1 MKLRDYQEKLIQLVR
16 QEFAKG
22 HRKIIAWLATGG
34 GKCYCPNAEVIMFD
48 GSIKKVKNIIVGDKL
63 MGPDSKPR
71 TVLATTNGFGQL
83 YKVKPVKGDS
93 HIFNEDHIFTL
104 RASFTKTKYS
114 QGELYDISLKDYV
127 DSTKDT
133 KRQLKW
139 ARSEGIDF
147 PEKEV
152 FDPYLVG
159 VYLGDGSRHC
169 QSITNGDIE
178 VQTYLEKICKSV
190 YQNRKSCKK
199 YRFNKE
205 IKEKL
210 KKCLTN
216 GIEEKFIPEEY
227 KINSRENRLKI
238 LAGLIDT
245 DGYMHNNYWEITTKF
260 PKLHDDIL
268 YLCRSLGFA
277 AYSTI
282 KKVKLKT
289 WTESREYFR
298 ITISGDLTEVP
309 IKVERKKTKSREQ
322 IKNVLNTGF
331 KLEKIEKGEYAGF
344 ELDGDGRHLMSDFSI
359 THNSAITIQL
369 IKNLRENNKSVIFVV
384 RRRQLVVETA
394 RKFEKM
400 GIKCGIIMG
409 NMKGFDTSL
418 PVQVCSIDTVRP
430 SAKDGIIEL
439 KDKHK
444 FLLDFDSIVVDECL
458 HKDTYVLTENKRA
471 WKIERFEREPKK
483 DWPKVWT
490 YNEKNGKKELKK
502 VVRVIP
508 RNKNNIW
515 IISCTKTKIK
525 CTDNH
530 RFFTQRGWV
539 RADNLTLNDG
549 IFFTK
554 KSLKENISCDFSRVK
569 NIQINKEIEKTYDL
583 EIEDNHNF
591 FVNHSLNNN
600 YFLLAHNCHDTTAPS
615 YRNLFSL
622 FKQETIFIGVTATPF
637 PVGNKVHDFWETCVK
652 SIEIKDLIQMGYLV
666 KPRMFVPVQQDLSG
680 IKTTGGDYNNK
691 QLGEKMSKLN
701 IIGDV
706 IDNYKKYG
714 ENKSAICFAVN
725 KQHSKILCE
734 KFNANDI
741 PAVHC
746 DESTKQVDRDKA
758 INDLKSG
765 KVKVLCNVDIY
776 STGCDIPEAEI
787 GILARPTRSETLFIQ
802 QCLDMETEILTKS
815 GFKKYD
821 EIKES
826 DLIGTMNICDN
837 KMEWKPYKNKFKRL
851 VSNDEFMCGI
861 KSQHLDIR
869 ITNNHDMIINSNN
882 QNKNKYFKH
891 SAEQAMKRKGVFR
904 IPVSCEIGLPE
915 NKNLSD
921 FEILFIGLFLSDGCI
936 NKRTNCLQIGQ
947 SEKYMGRCNEIENII
962 KNCNFKYGKCSIK
975 RTGEFSHCSN
985 SLVFSISKGM
995 PRGCNED
1002 NKTGWNRL
1010 SPWLNKKFPLEVF
1023 SKLSKRQVLILLEG
1037 INIGDGKKGDHKDGK
1052 RITKTIAMGNNKKF
1066 VDNLQ
1071 HLCVINGIRANFSR
1085 YKSRNGTWLYN
1096 LMVKNVKSSSI
1107 PGLNTKDGCFLNK
1120 NYYKRSRMEVFKK
1133 NNKEEV
1139 WCLSNEN
1146 GTLITR
1152 RNGKV
1157 SILGNCGRLL
1167 RPYRKCGRCKKQYD
1181 NSPSCP
1187 HCGYTEPE
1195 YIKEYAVLID
1205 HGNNIQQHGTP
1216 LDIREAALTKEDL
1229 EKKKKKT
1236 KLEEKEPQVKAVKC
1250 KACFLIYDPIFDKCP
1265 SCGHVNEQKKIVH
1278 KKGELVELGDV
1289 EPEPIELKRMRGK
1302 LATLQKK
1309 QRLNGYKE
1317 NYPYF
1322 KMYEHY
1328 GDKIYKYPELK
1339 IPTWIK
1345 RYAGKKKQEQEEANK
1360 ILERLEENAR

>member
-1 MKLRDYQEKLIQLVR
+1 MKLRDYQEKLIDLVR

-93 HIFNEDHIFTL
+93 HIFNEEHIFTL
-104 RASFTKTKYS
+104 RASFNTKHYD

-147 PEKEV
+147 PDKEV
-152 FDPYLVG
+152 FDPYLMG

-169 QSITNGDIE
+169 QSIANGDIE

-190 YQNRKSCKK
+190 YQGRKSCKQ

-205 IKEKL
+205 IKEEF

-216 GIEEKFIPEEY
+216 GIEEKFIPDEY

-298 ITISGDLTEVP
+298 ITISGELTEVP
-309 IKVERKKTKSREQ
+309 IKVERKKTKPRGQ
-322 IKNVLNTGF
+322 IKNVCNTGF
-331 KLEKIEKGEYAGF
+331 ELEKIEKGEYAGF

-359 THNSAITIQL
+359 THNSAITMQL
-369 IKNLRENNKSVIFVV
+369 IKNLRENNKTVIFVV

-394 RKFEKM
+394 RKFEKV

-430 SAKDGIIEL
+430 SAKEGIIEL

-444 FLLDFDSIVVDECL
+444 FLLDFDSIVVDEC
-458 HKDTYVLTENKRA
+458 
-471 WKIERFEREPKK
+471 
-483 DWPKVWT
+483 
-490 YNEKNGKKELKK
+490 
-502 VVRVIP
+502 
-508 RNKNNIW
+508 
-515 IISCTKTKIK
+515 
-525 CTDNH
+525 
-530 RFFTQRGWV
+530 
-539 RADNLTLNDG
+539 
-549 IFFTK
+549 
-554 KSLKENISCDFSRVK
+554 
-569 NIQINKEIEKTYDL
+569 
-583 EIEDNHNF
+583 
-591 FVNHSLNNN
+591 
-600 YFLLAHNCHDTTAPS
+600 HDTTAPS

-622 FKQETIFIGVTATPF
+622 FKPETIFIGVTATPF

-746 DESTKQVDRDKA
+746 DESTNQQDRDKA

-765 KVKVLCNVDIY
+765 KIKVLCNVDIY
-776 STGCDIPEAEI
+776 STGVDIPEAEI

-802 QCLDMETEILTKS
+802 Q
-815 GFKKYD
+815 
-821 EIKES
+821 
-826 DLIGTMNICDN
+826 
-837 KMEWKPYKNKFKRL
+837 
-851 VSNDEFMCGI
+851 
-861 KSQHLDIR
+861 
-869 ITNNHDMIINSNN
+869 
-882 QNKNKYFKH
+882 
-891 SAEQAMKRKGVFR
+891 A
-904 IPVSCEIGLPE
+904 
-915 NKNLSD
+915 
-921 FEILFIGLFLSDGCI
+921 
-936 NKRTNCLQIGQ
+936 
-947 SEKYMGRCNEIENII
+947 
-962 KNCNFKYGKCSIK
+962 
-975 RTGEFSHCSN
+975 
-985 SLVFSISKGM
+985 
-995 PRGCNED
+995 
-1002 NKTGWNRL
+1002 
-1010 SPWLNKKFPLEVF
+1010 
-1023 SKLSKRQVLILLEG
+1023 
-1037 INIGDGKKGDHKDGK
+1037 
-1052 RITKTIAMGNNKKF
+1052 
-1066 VDNLQ
+1066 
-1071 HLCVINGIRANFSR
+1071 
-1085 YKSRNGTWLYN
+1085 
-1096 LMVKNVKSSSI
+1096 
-1107 PGLNTKDGCFLNK
+1107 
-1120 NYYKRSRMEVFKK
+1120 
-1133 NNKEEV
+1133 
-1139 WCLSNEN
+1139 
-1146 GTLITR
+1146 
-1152 RNGKV
+1152 
-1157 SILGNCGRLL
+1157 GRLL

-1317 NYPYF
+1317 NYAYF
-1322 KMYEHY
+1322 KMYWHY
-1328 GDKIYKYPELK
+1328 GDKVYKYPELK

-1345 RYAGKKKQEQEEANK
+1345 RYAGKKKQEQEEANR

>member
-1 MKLRDYQEKLIQLVR
+1 MKLRDYQEKLIHLVR

-34 GKCYCPNAEVIMFD
+34 GKCYCPDAEVIMFD
-48 GSIKKVKNIIVGDKL
+48 GSIKKVKDIIVGDKL

-71 TVLATTNGFGQL
+71 TVLATTKGFGQL
-83 YKVKPVKGDS
+83 YKVNPIKGDS

-104 RASFTKTKYS
+104 RASFNTKHYN

-139 ARSEGIDF
+139 ARSEGINF

-190 YQNRKSCKK
+190 YQDRKSCKQ

-205 IKEKL
+205 IKEEF

-216 GIEEKFIPEEY
+216 GIEEKFIPDEY

-245 DGYMHNNYWEITTKF
+245 DGYMHHNHWEITTKF

-344 ELDGDGRHLMSDFSI
+344 ELDGDRRHLMSDFSI

-409 NMKGFDTSL
+409 NMKGFDDSL

-430 SAKDGIIEL
+430 TKNEDGEPVL

-444 FLLDFDSIVVDECL
+444 FLLGFDSIVVDECL

-471 WKIERFEREPKK
+471 WKIERFERELKK

-600 YFLLAHNCHDTTAPS
+600 YFLLAHNCHDTTSPS

-622 FKQETIFIGVTATPF
+622 FKPETIFIGVTATPF
-637 PVGNKVHDFWETCVK
+637 QVGNKVHDFWETCVK
-652 SIEIKDLIQMGYLV
+652 SIEIKDLIDKGYLV
-666 KPRMFVPVQQDLSG
+666 KPRMFVPVEQDLSG

-691 QLGEKMSKLN
+691 QLGEEMSKLN

-714 ENKSAICFAVN
+714 ENKAAICFAVN

-741 PAVHC
+741 PAIHC
-746 DESTKQVDRDKA
+746 DESTNQKDRDKA

-765 KVKVLCNVDIY
+765 KIKVLCNVDIY

-802 QCLDMETEILTKS
+802 Q
-815 GFKKYD
+815 
-821 EIKES
+821 
-826 DLIGTMNICDN
+826 
-837 KMEWKPYKNKFKRL
+837 
-851 VSNDEFMCGI
+851 
-861 KSQHLDIR
+861 
-869 ITNNHDMIINSNN
+869 
-882 QNKNKYFKH
+882 
-891 SAEQAMKRKGVFR
+891 A
-904 IPVSCEIGLPE
+904 
-915 NKNLSD
+915 
-921 FEILFIGLFLSDGCI
+921 
-936 NKRTNCLQIGQ
+936 
-947 SEKYMGRCNEIENII
+947 
-962 KNCNFKYGKCSIK
+962 
-975 RTGEFSHCSN
+975 
-985 SLVFSISKGM
+985 
-995 PRGCNED
+995 
-1002 NKTGWNRL
+1002 
-1010 SPWLNKKFPLEVF
+1010 
-1023 SKLSKRQVLILLEG
+1023 
-1037 INIGDGKKGDHKDGK
+1037 
-1052 RITKTIAMGNNKKF
+1052 
-1066 VDNLQ
+1066 
-1071 HLCVINGIRANFSR
+1071 
-1085 YKSRNGTWLYN
+1085 
-1096 LMVKNVKSSSI
+1096 
-1107 PGLNTKDGCFLNK
+1107 
-1120 NYYKRSRMEVFKK
+1120 
-1133 NNKEEV
+1133 
-1139 WCLSNEN
+1139 
-1146 GTLITR
+1146 
-1152 RNGKV
+1152 
-1157 SILGNCGRLL
+1157 GRLL

-1187 HCGYTEPE
+1187 NCGYTEPE

-1229 EKKKKKT
+1229 EKKKKKK
-1236 KLEEKEPQVKAVKC
+1236 KLEEKEPQIKAVKC
-1250 KACFLIYDPIFDKCP
+1250 KACFLIYDPSFDKCP

-1345 RYAGKKKQEQEEANK
+1345 RYAGKKKQEQEEADR
-1360 ILERLEENAR
+1360 ILERLDENVRFF

>member
-1 MKLRDYQEKLIQLVR
+1 MKLRDYQEKLIHLVR

-34 GKCYCPNAEVIMFD
+34 GKCYCPDAEVIMFD
-48 GSIKKVKNIIVGDKL
+48 GSIKKVKDIIVGDKL

-71 TVLATTNGFGQL
+71 TVLATTKGFGQL
-83 YKVKPVKGDS
+83 YKVNPIKGDS

-104 RASFTKTKYS
+104 RASFNTKHYN

-139 ARSEGIDF
+139 ARSEGINF

-190 YQNRKSCKK
+190 YQDRKSCKQ

-205 IKEKL
+205 IKEEF

-216 GIEEKFIPEEY
+216 GIEEKFIPDEY

-245 DGYMHNNYWEITTKF
+245 DGYMHHNHWEITTKF

-430 SAKDGIIEL
+430 SVKDGIIEL

-444 FLLDFDSIVVDECL
+444 FLLGFDSIIVDEMQ
-458 HKDTYVLTENKRA
+458 DST
-471 WKIERFEREPKK
+471 
-483 DWPKVWT
+483 
-490 YNEKNGKKELKK
+490 
-502 VVRVIP
+502 
-508 RNKNNIW
+508 
-515 IISCTKTKIK
+515 S
-525 CTDNH
+525 
-530 RFFTQRGWV
+530 
-539 RADNLTLNDG
+539 
-549 IFFTK
+549 
-554 KSLKENISCDFSRVK
+554 
-569 NIQINKEIEKTYDL
+569 
-583 EIEDNHNF
+583 
-591 FVNHSLNNN
+591 
-600 YFLLAHNCHDTTAPS
+600 PS

-622 FKQETIFIGVTATPF
+622 FKPETIFIGVTATPF
-637 PVGNKVHDFWETCVK
+637 QVGNKVHDFWETCVK
-652 SIEIKDLIQMGYLV
+652 SIEIKDLIDKGYLV
-666 KPRMFVPVQQDLSG
+666 KPRMFVPVEQDLSG

-691 QLGEKMSKLN
+691 QLGEEMSKLN

-714 ENKSAICFAVN
+714 ENKAAICFAVN

-741 PAVHC
+741 PAIHC
-746 DESTKQVDRDKA
+746 DESTNQKDRDKA

-765 KVKVLCNVDIY
+765 KIKVLCNVDIY

-802 QCLDMETEILTKS
+802 Q
-815 GFKKYD
+815 
-821 EIKES
+821 
-826 DLIGTMNICDN
+826 
-837 KMEWKPYKNKFKRL
+837 
-851 VSNDEFMCGI
+851 
-861 KSQHLDIR
+861 
-869 ITNNHDMIINSNN
+869 
-882 QNKNKYFKH
+882 
-891 SAEQAMKRKGVFR
+891 A
-904 IPVSCEIGLPE
+904 
-915 NKNLSD
+915 
-921 FEILFIGLFLSDGCI
+921 
-936 NKRTNCLQIGQ
+936 
-947 SEKYMGRCNEIENII
+947 
-962 KNCNFKYGKCSIK
+962 
-975 RTGEFSHCSN
+975 
-985 SLVFSISKGM
+985 
-995 PRGCNED
+995 
-1002 NKTGWNRL
+1002 
-1010 SPWLNKKFPLEVF
+1010 
-1023 SKLSKRQVLILLEG
+1023 
-1037 INIGDGKKGDHKDGK
+1037 
-1052 RITKTIAMGNNKKF
+1052 
-1066 VDNLQ
+1066 
-1071 HLCVINGIRANFSR
+1071 
-1085 YKSRNGTWLYN
+1085 
-1096 LMVKNVKSSSI
+1096 
-1107 PGLNTKDGCFLNK
+1107 
-1120 NYYKRSRMEVFKK
+1120 
-1133 NNKEEV
+1133 
-1139 WCLSNEN
+1139 
-1146 GTLITR
+1146 
-1152 RNGKV
+1152 
-1157 SILGNCGRLL
+1157 GRLL

-1187 HCGYTEPE
+1187 NCGYTEPE

-1229 EKKKKKT
+1229 EKKKKKK
-1236 KLEEKEPQVKAVKC
+1236 KLEEKEPQIKAVKC
-1250 KACFLIYDPIFDKCP
+1250 KACFLIYDPSFDKCP

-1345 RYAGKKKQEQEEANK
+1345 RYAGKKKQEQEEADR
-1360 ILERLEENAR
+1360 ILERLDENVRFF